1 MSMSYECWAYKND
14 KPWKMVHV
22 LANNSEEAENLA
34 WAKFR
39 ELGIEPD
46 FVKCKQVCH
55 CFFLKSIDSIIWC
68 GLFYINKEVLFNG
81 VQQ

>member
-46 FVKCKQVCH
+46 FVKCK
-55 CFFLKSIDSIIWC
+55 
-68 GLFYINKEVLFNG
+68 
-81 VQQ
+81 